1 MTNEKVLVVDDEPIN
16 VKIIASCLENE
27 GYKVFKAHDGI
38 DALRIAR
45 ESKPDLIILDVMMPG
60 LDGFEV
66 TKQLRQN
73 PETNIIPIILL
84 TALGA
89 TKDKVKGLN
98 AGADDFLT
106 KPTNFFE
113 LRARVRSLLKLKQL
127 HEKAFSISSSAA
139 HLGAHGDEAL
149 KEKNIILIIEDDV
162 IEAKKSS
169 VILAKAGY
177 DTITADTAQEA
188 EEILN
193 NTLPDLILLD
203 IMLPDRS
210 GIELLATLRGK
221 REIENLPIIIVSSID
236 DLKTKVKG
244 IDTGADDYIVKPVN
258 SLELI
263 ARVKSNIHKYEV
275 QQRLI
280 RNAEK
285 LLLQS
290 MTDPLTGLYNR
301 EYLQTV
307 VVREMADTK
316 RYGSIFSMLLF
327 DIDNFK
333 CINDTCGHVS
343 GDNVLRELGRI
354 TKDSIRINDVAAR
367 YGGDE
372 FVVMLPNTT
381 LNAAAAV
388 AEKLRLAVEFFKFAN
403 VADRVISISIG
414 VIEGL
419 ASEEGLDSLI
429 NRADKVLY
437 FAKGKGRNRVEVQ
450 SIL

>member
-1 MTNEKVLVVDDEPIN
+1 MTKERVLVVDDEPIN

-27 GYKVFKAHDGI
+27 GYEVFRAYDGKE
-38 DALRIAR
+38 ALRITR
-45 ESKPDLIILDVMMPG
+45 ESKPGLIILDVMMPG

-98 AGADDFLT
+98 SGADDFLT

-127 HEKAFSISSSAA
+127 HEKAFSINNSAA
-139 HLGAHGDEAL
+139 HLVYQGDDTL

-169 VILAKAGY
+169 TILCKAGY
-177 DTITADTAQEA
+177 DTITSGTAQEA

-193 NTLPDLILLD
+193 NAVPDLILLD

-210 GIELLATLRGK
+210 GIELLGTLRGK
-221 REIENLPIIIVSSID
+221 REFEHLPIIIVSSID
-236 DLKTKVKG
+236 DLITKVKG

-263 ARVKSNIHKYEV
+263 ARVKSNIHKYKV

-307 VVREMADTK
+307 VVREMADSK
-316 RYGSIFSMLLF
+316 RYGSVFSMILF

-333 CINDTCGHVS
+333 SINDTCGHVS
-343 GDNVLRELGRI
+343 GDSVLRELGRI
-354 TKDSIRINDVAAR
+354 LKDSIRINDVAAR

-381 LNAAAAV
+381 INAAAAV
-388 AEKLRLAVEFFKFAN
+388 AEKLRQAVEGCSFTN
-403 VADRVISISIG
+403 VSDRLITISIG
-414 VIEGL
+414 VIEGF
-419 ASEEGLDSLI
+419 AEEECLDSLI
-429 NRADKVLY
+429 KRADEALY
-437 FAKGKGRNRVEVQ
+437 LAKGKGRNRVEVR
-450 SIL
+450 